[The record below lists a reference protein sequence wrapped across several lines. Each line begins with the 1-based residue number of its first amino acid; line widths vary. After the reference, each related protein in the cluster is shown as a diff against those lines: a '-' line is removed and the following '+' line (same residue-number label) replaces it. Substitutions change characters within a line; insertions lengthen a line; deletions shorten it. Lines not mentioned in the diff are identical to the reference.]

1 MFLNKKVLAIIP
13 ARSGSK
19 GIPNKN
25 IIDLCGKPLIYW
37 TINAAS
43 KSKFI
48 DDVAISSNSKKI
60 ISIAEGLGTSI
71 SIERP
76 ESISTDEAS
85 SIDVVSHALNLY
97 DNYEWVVLL
106 QPTSPL
112 RNENHIDQC
121 FSLLN
126 KSGAQSAVSVC
137 ESKSKPNQFFYT
149 NEDKKI
155 KPLLGWDNLYLPR
168 QKLTKYYELNG
179 AIYIFKSKVFIK
191 EKKLIN
197 EDTFQY
203 IMDHNVSVDID
214 TLNDLNVAKNFLKK
228 EYIK

>member
-25 IIDLCGKPLIYW
+25 IIDLCGKPLVNW
-37 TINAAS
+37 TVEAAS
-43 KSKFI
+43 KSNFI

-60 ISIAEGLGTSI
+60 ISIAEEAGTSI

-85 SIDVVSHALNLY
+85 SIDVISHALDLY
-97 DNYEWVVLL
+97 DSYEWIVLL

-112 RNENHIDQC
+112 RNEIHIDQC

-126 KSGAQSAVSVC
+126 ESGAQSAVSVC

-149 NEDKKI
+149 SEDKKL

-168 QKLTKYYELNG
+168 QNLTKYYELNG
-179 AIYIFKSKVFIK
+179 AIYIFKSKVFK
-191 EKKLIN
+191 EEKKLIN

-214 TLNDLNVAKNFLKK
+214 ILDDLNMAQNILKQ
-228 EYIK
+228 EQIK